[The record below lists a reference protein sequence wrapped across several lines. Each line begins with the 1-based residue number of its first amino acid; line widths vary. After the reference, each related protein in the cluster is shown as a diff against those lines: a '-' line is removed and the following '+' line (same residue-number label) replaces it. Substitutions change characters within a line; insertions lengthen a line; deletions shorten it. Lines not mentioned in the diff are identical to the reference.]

1 MVNNPSSLAS
11 IFPLL
16 HDDHGQLLHLDHGD
30 VAEGD

>member
-1 MVNNPSSLAS
+1 MAYNPFSLAN
-11 IFPLL
+11 IFPLF